1 MDGGK
6 SFETLLGDYLGI
18 PPHAR
23 PEDFQADGS
32 RPEGPHLTQWEFGW
46 GPARTLTGEDLC
58 RSLKPSAVIA
68 KHPGSDLHPSKEQLP
83 DLQVPDAQVPD
94 AQVPHLQDAELLDA
108 NRQDNHQPDGDLQV
122 ESVCR
127 ALLAGLVREE
137 DPDRLDPLRTAEA
150 LLLTDPAGGD
160 ADQKLD
166 YAAAAGKM
174 VSWAQ
179 AIQTRAVAAFAAER
193 PPLPA
198 ETPRRCTV
206 PARSEWISERS
217 RYAAAEIGAALHIG
231 RYSAQRLLDNSDY
244 LTSML
249 PATLAQHEQGLLDR
263 ARVHAVLS
271 GLGTTPAELWGP
283 VEDAITALAPSLTPK
298 ALERHARETAE
309 KLDPEPLA
317 ARHERARTHR
327 DVWFFAQPDGMA
339 EIGALLPAVDARRFY
354 ETIDAWAHH
363 AQHEGEPSTGTT
375 PGGKPSR
382 AINEYRADVMIDLFN
397 NALAPDHTDPD
408 DTDTSDCTDDTDTG
422 NAGKTG
428 TDTGNAGK
436 TGTDTGNAGK
446 TDTGNAGKADT
457 DTSDC
462 TDDTDTG
469 NAGKTGTGNAGKT
482 ARGRRGRKA
491 PRYAPAQIAV
501 TVPVLTLM
509 GLDERPGN
517 LNGYGPIPA
526 DQARELAGQATSWL
540 RFLTDPE
547 NGTILSIGRTAY
559 EPAADLRRW
568 IINRDKTCRGIG
580 CDKPARL
587 CDIDHTIPYHR
598 QTYAPDGTPLPLGE
612 TSDTNLGP
620 LCTADHHLKDDPGT
634 GWTLTQPTPGVF
646 IHTSPTG
653 RVYPNNPE
661 PPPPF

>member
-23 PEDFQADGS
+23 PEDFQANGS

-83 DLQVPDAQVPD
+83 DLQDADPQVPD
-94 AQVPHLQDAELLDA
+94 AQVSDLQDAELLDA

-122 ESVCR
+122 ESVR
-127 ALLAGLVREE
+127 RVLLAGLVREE

-198 ETPRRCTV
+198 ETPRRFTV

-382 AINEYRADVMIDLFN
+382 AINEYRADVMVDLFN
-397 NALAPDHTDPD
+397 NALDPDPSDDTDTTEDTDPD

-436 TGTDTGNAGK
+436 T
-446 TDTGNAGKADT
+446 
-457 DTSDC
+457 
-462 TDDTDTG
+462 
-469 NAGKTGTGNAGKT
+469 
-482 ARGRRGRKA
+482 ARGRRKA

-540 RFLTDPE
+540 RILTHPE

-634 GWTLTQPTPGVF
+634 GWTVTQPTPGVF